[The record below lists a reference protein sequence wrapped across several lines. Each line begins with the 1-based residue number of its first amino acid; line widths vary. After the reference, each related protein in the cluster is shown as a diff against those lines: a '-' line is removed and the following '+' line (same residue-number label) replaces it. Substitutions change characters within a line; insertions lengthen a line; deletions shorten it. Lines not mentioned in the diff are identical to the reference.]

1 MSPIG
6 VLMLS
11 DGFPFPIVDRVS
23 LLRQPSVAQLR
34 FGKHEIWVAYI
45 FGCGDVRYL
54 LCYSSSSG
62 VPTHFAFLLPLY
74 RILCSLYL
82 AFLNGFVVVPRKE
95 VQGKMGLCHFVQI
108 GPKIPCSC
116 IFKKLSVLIFLP
128 CRQFSCSGKQMAD
141 SSVYSNRVKAQKWP
155 WKWPTCIS
163 SYIRDTTIRMRSIR
177 KGHNERCWDNSG
189 QWKSRWYMQG
199 TETTSQSRSPSSRQ
213 PLRGWWQTAL
223 KLSKRALSIKLKEI
237 IWVQPTCCFTLAEGG
252 SRRKKFFIR
261 NMNDWPWPKR

>member
-54 LCYSSSSG
+54 LCYSSSPG

-95 VQGKMGLCHFVQI
+95 DQGKMGLCHFVQI
-108 GPKIPCSC
+108 GPKIPC
-116 IFKKLSVLIFLP
+116 FLY
-128 CRQFSCSGKQMAD
+128 F
-141 SSVYSNRVKAQKWP
+141 
-155 WKWPTCIS
+155 
-163 SYIRDTTIRMRSIR
+163 
-177 KGHNERCWDNSG
+177 
-189 QWKSRWYMQG
+189 
-199 TETTSQSRSPSSRQ
+199 
-213 PLRGWWQTAL
+213 
-223 KLSKRALSIKLKEI
+223 
-237 IWVQPTCCFTLAEGG
+237 
-252 SRRKKFFIR
+252 
-261 NMNDWPWPKR
+261 